1 MTTAICDA
9 HTAPVP
15 VEKRDAELVKE
26 LWIPDQLVRGEDS
39 DFLEH
44 VRPLVKDRSVTL
56 DLSAVERIDAAGI
69 AALVT
74 LYSNAC
80 LAGHRFSLT
89 NVSARVAQILSVVG
103 LDRYLLSQ
111 NTVLNSQCEPC
122 IERPAA

>member
-1 MTTAICDA
+1 M
-9 HTAPVP
+9 
-15 VEKRDAELVKE
+15 VEKMNTQDAPDVK
-26 LWIPDQLVRGEDS
+26 LAASLRIAVVRLARRLRVQRMDS
-39 DFLEH
+39 SL
-44 VRPLVKDRSVTL
+44 TL
-56 DLSAVERIDAAGI
+56 TQIS
-69 AALVT
+69 ALVT